1 MGRKIDRDHTFRK
14 FQRLDDLES
23 AIEEEEER
31 FTTFRSQYRRLHST
45 LAKYIAPMEPI
56 LLIVQKGM
64 GSSPYAPAST
74 VFGASSY
81 LLQACLSVSR
91 GYDGIEELFKKMSNI
106 TVRLKEY
113 EYGAI
118 ESSLNKKLTDIFAYF
133 LEIFGQSRGMY

>member
-1 MGRKIDRDHTFRK
+1 MGRKIDRDNTFRK

-74 VFGASSY
+74 VFGASY
-81 LLQACLSVSR
+81 TYCRRAYLSVEVMMALKSSSR
-91 GYDGIEELFKKMSNI
+91 K
-106 TVRLKEY
+106 
-113 EYGAI
+113 
-118 ESSLNKKLTDIFAYF
+118 
-133 LEIFGQSRGMY
+133 